1 MSAEKN
7 IILRG
12 MFNSVLCYC
21 LPLFGGYSVGEK
33 NDLQTLQSRAAR
45 LVLNHPPRS
54 NREIM
59 FNKLNWLS
67 VQQRIAFHISVYNV
81 RVHQV
86 PENLARTMSR
96 KNHNG
101 FIIIKNTRLQLYR
114 DSFAFRGSLLW
125 NKLPRTVRNEPTLS
139 KFKIYAKQ
147 WVLQMISRFDD

>member
-114 DSFAFRGSLLW
+114 DSLIFRGSLLW
-125 NKLPRTVRNEPTLS
+125 TKLPRTVRNEPKLS
-139 KFKIYAKQ
+139 KLKIYVKQ
-147 WVLQMISRFDD
+147 WGLQIISRFDG